1 MGKKIIPVL
10 MTIISFFVLFPLV
23 FIIIA
28 SFKGSLETTQ
38 YLLPLLEGNA
48 GYISTNILPM
58 YPTLQ
63 SYVEILIDTPEYM
76 VLLWNTIINTILILM
91 GQIVIAVPAAWGI
104 TRLNKHLKSG
114 IILFYT
120 ILMILPFVI
129 MMLPQYIVLNKLSLL
144 NTRWAI
150 VLPSIFSPFSVF
162 MLYHYFEGISDTI
175 IEQARIDGASN
186 MDIFFRIVI
195 PVGKPS
201 IIATCFLGFIEAWN
215 MIEQPIIFI
224 KNQQLWPVT
233 LFGANITSQ
242 NMGIIFTASVI
253 TMIPAACIF
262 YIGYEY
268 LEQGFLEV
276 VDKE

>member
-38 YLLPLLEGNA
+38 YLLPLLEGNED
-48 GYISTNILPM
+48 YISTNILPM
-58 YPTLQ
+58 Y
-63 SYVEILIDTPEYM
+63 
-76 VLLWNTIINTILILM
+76 TILILM

-233 LFGANITSQ
+233 LFGANITPQ